1 MMAAP
6 CGAADSSDV
15 RGAVR
20 LSPDA
25 QLPATVNG
33 RREALTRGPYP
44 GRRDRA
50 EPLARPTRA
59 DSVQK
64 GQSVHPSW
72 RSGALVACVA
82 LSLTTFIA
90 GGCGADGRSVRPSS
104 ASPAPGV
111 SPPAAQSTGIP
122 AAAPG
127 QTASGAASPSG
138 RIDIGGRS
146 LDLRCV
152 GDAGPTIVFEN
163 DLDRDSTSWS
173 KVVSAF
179 DRPGRLCVYDRAGI
193 GVSDPA
199 PPRAPSKS
207 YPAEVWMSP
216 GPGLR
221 TNLDAADDLHRLLIE
236 AGLAPPYI
244 LVAHGFGALDVT
256 AYEDLFPGDVAGVV
270 LADPEPPAWY
280 AVACQKLS
288 SAECATLNRIGSGN
302 REGIDVLASQVATM
316 GTYAPVPT
324 TVVFASK
331 RDYPGIPPS
340 VAPTLDP
347 LWRDTVEGVISDKAR
362 GARFIVAEGAGHD
375 IPAEQPDALVR
386 AIEDVLDSQSSN
398 PWPIAAIPLYPGE
411 TRGLRCPG
419 REMDLTETW
428 CQGFHAVAVGSRG
441 AVAVGRSGAD
451 AFVAT
456 SADGRSWAAVAAEES
471 FSGGTML
478 ALAQFRD
485 RLVAVGAGYAVD
497 RGILDESGLK
507 DAMSDV
513 RARSWIWTDAT
524 SWTQSADDP
533 SLEGGTMWSLAGTG
547 DRLVAIGAVTTDRA
561 TPAIWTSTDGLAW
574 ALASTPATS
583 GSEPWRLMDVASDG
597 TSFVAVGGGNQWSTT
612 TNPLIWLSGDGL
624 RWEAAPLDARL
635 AGARLL
641 SIAHGPAGF
650 VAVGSVGRGE
660 GVDVPRPTIWFSGDG
675 RRWEEV
681 GQPNIGSTAHLVG
694 VVAGADGYTAWTSS
708 TNLFPPDLQLWRS
721 PDGRTWTQTYQ
732 IEYSGISDWYAIA
745 PTPGG
750 LVIVGLSWSVDF
762 AAQGTNAAVWIT
774 PPWASIR

>member
-1 MMAAP
+1 MHLL
-6 CGAADSSDV
+6 
-15 RGAVR
+15 R
-20 LSPDA
+20 
-25 QLPATVNG
+25 
-33 RREALTRGPYP
+33 
-44 GRRDRA
+44 
-50 EPLARPTRA
+50 
-59 DSVQK
+59 
-64 GQSVHPSW
+64 
-72 RSGALVACVA
+72 RSGRPGCVVA
-82 LSLTTFIA
+82 LSLMTLIA
-90 GGCGADGRSVRPSS
+90 AGCGADGRTVGPSS
-104 ASPAPGV
+104 ASPRLGM
-111 SPPAAQSTGIP
+111 SPPAAQSNGTP
-122 AAAPG
+122 ATTPG
-127 QTASGAASPSG
+127 QAASGAASPSG

-146 LDLRCV
+146 LDLHCV
-152 GDAGPTIVFEN
+152 GDAGPTVVFEN
-163 DLDRDSTSWS
+163 DLDRDATSWS

-221 TNLDAADDLHRLLIE
+221 TNLDAADDLHRLLTE

-256 AYEDLFPGDVAGVV
+256 AYEDLFPGEIAGVV

-288 SAECATLNRIGSGN
+288 SADCATLSRTGSGN

-316 GTYAPVPT
+316 GAYYAPVPT

-331 RDYPGIPPS
+331 RDYPGLPPS
-340 VAPTLDP
+340 VAPALDP
-347 LWRDTVEGVISDKAR
+347 LRRETVRSAISNMAR
-362 GARFIVAEGAGHD
+362 GARFVVAEGAGHD

-386 AIEDVLDSQSSN
+386 AIEDVLDSQPSN
-398 PWPIAAIPLYPGE
+398 PWPMAAIPLYSGE
-411 TRGLRCPG
+411 TQGLRCPG
-419 REMDLTETW
+419 REMDLAETW
-428 CQGFHAVAVGSRG
+428 CQGFHAVAMGSSG
-441 AVAVGRSGAD
+441 AVAVGRSGSD

-456 SADGRSWAAVAAEES
+456 SADGRSWEAVAAGES

-485 RLVAVGAGYAVD
+485 QLVAVGAGYAVD
-497 RGILDESGLK
+497 QGILDESGLK

-513 RARSWIWTDAT
+513 RARSWISTDAT
-524 SWTQSADDP
+524 SWTRSADDP
-533 SLEGGTMWSLAGTG
+533 SLEGGTMWALAGTG

-561 TPAIWTSTDGLAW
+561 TPAIWTSTDGLGW
-574 ALASTPATS
+574 ATASTPATS

-612 TNPLIWLSGDGL
+612 TMPLIWLSGNGL
-624 RWEAAPLDARL
+624 RWEAAPIDARL
-635 AGARLL
+635 AGARFV
-641 SIAHGPAGF
+641 SITHGPAGF

-660 GVDVPRPTIWFSGDG
+660 GVDVPRPTIWLSGDG
-675 RRWEEV
+675 RRWQEV
-681 GQPNIGSTAHLVG
+681 GQPNIGSTADLVG
-694 VVAGADGYTAWTSS
+694 IVAGADGYTAWTSS

-721 PDGRTWTQTYQ
+721 PDGRTWAQTYQ
-732 IEYSGISDWYAIA
+732 IEYSGFSDWYAIA

-762 AAQGTNAAVWIT
+762 AAPGTNAAVWIT
-774 PPWASIR
+774 PPWGSIR